1 LTFTPFQLLAQ
12 LRARVRGLFH
22 RDAVA
27 GEIREELEFHVR
39 MRVEDY
45 ERLGTPTPLAIRQA
59 KQRFG
64 NFALWQDHGYD
75 IRGGGI
81 METIVQ
87 DLKYGARLL
96 IRQPGFSLVAILTL
110 ALGIGVTTAITSVI
124 DAALL
129 RPLPYPKP
137 EELVSLSVSIPRP
150 DRPTPSRYGLS
161 ALDVE
166 TIRKSEHPPVEIA
179 RWDTADQ
186 MIAEGPHPE
195 RLRGYEIDAHYL
207 GIFGVVP
214 HRGRGIQEAD
224 TVDGAP
230 RVVVIGHGYWLSR
243 FAGNDDAVGQRLRL
257 DNESYE
263 IVGVLPPGFY
273 RNTPLWLPLR
283 TSAAMYARRGS
294 GVSNFARMRTGLTV
308 DQASSELTRMLSG
321 VVEDGTPAPAGS
333 YVHVETMLA
342 RNTSGYWTTG
352 NILLGAAGL
361 ILLIAC
367 VNVAG
372 LLLARGATRM
382 HEVAIRASIGAGR
395 TRLVRQLLTESLLLA
410 ATGTVAGLLI
420 AWWTLDTLVRNIPL
434 PVSTNAPASLN
445 ARVLGLSVI
454 LTLVTGL
461 LFGLAPALRLSR
473 VRVSGALAR
482 GNRRSGAALSRR
494 GGRWL
499 IGIEVALALVL
510 VTGAALMI
518 KSFNK
523 MVSVDLGFQPASF
536 VTLEASP
543 SEFNAPV
550 FASYYARLVDTIR
563 QWPDVEAVGA
573 VNHLPL
579 MGTSQYGR
587 ITTDNGKPV
596 SLTIRRMTAGY
607 FEALGVAPVQ
617 GRLPTAAEFSSGRH
631 VAVLN
636 QRAVSQL
643 FPEGAAIGR
652 VITLGNQ
659 PVEVIGVVPD
669 LRNQGGNDRNLPA
682 SMRESVELFAM
693 YRPEPGDRPEPMVV
707 VVRPGAKA
715 AAIAE
720 RLRQVAQNAGAG
732 TIIDRIR
739 AGEDW
744 LDATVV
750 TPRRRTVLLSLLGGL
765 GLLLTLI
772 GVFGMTAYAVA
783 RRTQEI
789 GVRMAFGASTRDVVR
804 EMVRDAAWPV
814 AIGLAAGL
822 AGAWAATRLISTF
835 LYDTTPTDVPAF
847 AAAVTLLACAALVAV
862 WIPARRAA
870 LVDPVTSL
878 RSE

>member
-1 LTFTPFQLLAQ
+1 
-12 LRARVRGLFH
+12 VRGLFH

-39 MRVEDY
+39 MRAEDY
-45 ERLGTPTPLAIRQA
+45 ERAGTPPPLAIKQA
-59 KQRFG
+59 QKRFG
-64 NFALWQDHGYD
+64 NLALWQDHGYD
-75 IRGGGI
+75 VRGGGF

-129 RPLPYPKP
+129 HPLPYPKP
-137 EELVSLSVSIPRP
+137 EELVHLTVSIPRP
-150 DRPTPSRYGLS
+150 DRPIPSRYGLS

-166 TIRKSEHPPVEIA
+166 TIRQSENPPVDIA

-186 MIAEGPHPE
+186 MIADGLQPE

-207 GIFGVVP
+207 GIFGVMP

-224 TVDGAP
+224 TVEGAP
-230 RVVVIGHGYWLSR
+230 RVVVISYGYWQTR
-243 FAGNDDAVGQRLRL
+243 FAGKDDAIGQRLRL
-257 DNESYE
+257 DNETYE

-273 RNTPLWLPLR
+273 RTTPLWLPLR
-283 TSAAMYARRGS
+283 TSAAMHAKRGS
-294 GVSNFARMRTGLTV
+294 GVSNYARMRSGLTV
-308 DQASSELTRMLSG
+308 EQASSELTRILSG
-321 VVEDGTPAPAGS
+321 IKEDGTAPPAGWFV
-333 YVHVETMLA
+333 YIETLLA
-342 RNTSGYWTTG
+342 RNTYGYWTTG

-395 TRLVRQLLTESLLLA
+395 MRLVRQFLTESLLLA
-410 ATGTVAGLLI
+410 AAGTAVGLLL
-420 AWWTLDTLVRNIPL
+420 AWWTLDVLVRNIPL

-445 ARVLGLSVI
+445 PRVLGFSVV
-454 LTLVTGL
+454 LTLVTGV

-499 IGIEVALALVL
+499 IGVEVALALVL

-518 KSFNK
+518 KSFNR
-523 MVSVDLGFQPASF
+523 MMSVDLGFRPASF
-536 VTLEASP
+536 VTLQASP
-543 SEFNAPV
+543 SEFKAPV
-550 FASYYARLVDTIR
+550 FASYYTNLVNTIR

-587 ITTDNGKPV
+587 ITTDAGKAV

-607 FEALGVAPVQ
+607 FEALGIQPVQ
-617 GRLPTAAEFSSGRH
+617 GRLPTPAEYASGRH
-631 VAVLN
+631 VAVVN
-636 QRAVSQL
+636 QRAVNQL
-643 FPEGAAIGR
+643 FPEGPPVGR

-669 LRNQGGNDRNLPA
+669 LRNQGADDRNLPA

-693 YRPEPGDRPEPMVV
+693 YQPAPGDRPEPMVV
-707 VVRPGAKA
+707 VVRPRTNSA
-715 AAIAE
+715 ALIE
-720 RLRQVAQNAGAG
+720 RLRLAAENAGPR

-739 AGEDW
+739 TGEEW
-744 LDATVV
+744 LDATIV

-789 GVRMAFGASTRDVVR
+789 GVRMAFGASARDVVR

-814 AIGLAAGL
+814 AIGLAVGL
-822 AGAWAATRLISTF
+822 VGAWSATRVISTF
-835 LYDTTPTDVPAF
+835 LFDTTPTDVPAF
-847 AAAVTLLACAALVAV
+847 AAAAALLALAALVAV

-870 LVDPVTSL
+870 YVDPVTSL

>member
-1 LTFTPFQLLAQ
+1 M
-12 LRARVRGLFH
+12 RA
-22 RDAVA
+22 
-27 GEIREELEFHVR
+27 
-39 MRVEDY
+39 EDY
-45 ERLGTPTPLAIRQA
+45 ERAGAPHPVALRQA
-59 KQRFG
+59 RHRFG
-64 NFALWQDHGYD
+64 DLALWQDNGYD
-75 IRGGGI
+75 VRGGGV

-87 DLKYGARLL
+87 DLKYGVRLL
-96 IRQPGFSLVAILTL
+96 MRQPGFSLVAILTL

-129 RPLPYPKP
+129 HPLPYPRP
-137 EELVSLSVSIPRP
+137 EELVSLTVSIPRP

-161 ALDVE
+161 GLDIE
-166 TIRKSEHPPVEIA
+166 TIRQSGNPPVDIA
-179 RWDTADQ
+179 RWDMADP
-186 MIAEGPHPE
+186 MIADGPQPE

-214 HRGRGIQEAD
+214 HRGRGVQDAD
-224 TVDGAP
+224 TVEGAP
-230 RVVVIGHGYWLSR
+230 RVVVISYGYWLSR
-243 FAGNDDAVGQRLRL
+243 FAGKDDAIGQRLRL

-273 RNTPLWLPLR
+273 RTTPLWLPLR
-283 TSAAMYARRGS
+283 TSAAMHARRGS
-294 GVSNFARMRTGLTV
+294 GISNFARMRSGITV
-308 DQASSELTRMLSG
+308 EHTSSELTRILSG
-321 VVEDGTPAPAGS
+321 IKEDGAAPPAGWF
-333 YVHVETMLA
+333 VHVDTLLA
-342 RNTSGYWTTG
+342 RNTFGYWTTG

-395 TRLVRQLLTESLLLA
+395 ARLMRQLLTESLLLA
-410 ATGTVAGLLI
+410 AAGTAVGLLL
-420 AWWTLDTLVRNIPL
+420 AWWTLDALVRNIPL

-445 ARVLGLSVI
+445 PRVLGFSLV
-454 LTLVTGL
+454 LTLVTGV

-499 IGIEVALALVL
+499 IGVEVALALVL

-523 MVSVDLGFQPASF
+523 MVSVDLGFQPESF
-536 VTLEASP
+536 VTLQASP
-543 SEFNAPV
+543 SEFKAPV
-550 FASYYARLVDTIR
+550 FASYYTRLIDSVR

-587 ITTDNGKPV
+587 IITDAGKTV
-596 SLTIRRMTAGY
+596 NLTVRRMTAGY
-607 FEALGVAPVQ
+607 FEALGLQPVQ
-617 GRLPTAAEFSSGRH
+617 GRLPTAAEYASGRH
-631 VAVLN
+631 VAIIN

-643 FPEGAAIGR
+643 FPEGPPVGR
-652 VITLGNQ
+652 TITLANQ

-669 LRNQGGNDRNLPA
+669 LRNMGADDRNMSA

-693 YRPEPGDRPEPMVV
+693 YQPAPGDRPEPMVV
-707 VVRPGAKA
+707 VVRPRTSATA
-715 AAIAE
+715 VVE
-720 RLRQVAQNAGAG
+720 RLRQAAQDAGAR
-732 TIIDRIR
+732 TIVDRIR
-739 AGEDW
+739 TGEEW

-789 GVRMAFGASTRDVVR
+789 GVRMAFGASAGDVVR

-814 AIGLAAGL
+814 AIGLAVGL
-822 AGAWAATRLISTF
+822 AGAWGATRVISTF

-847 AAAVTLLACAALVAV
+847 AMAAALLAFAALMAV

>member
-1 LTFTPFQLLAQ
+1 LTPFQALARV
-12 LRARVRGLFH
+12 RARLRGLFH

-39 MRVEDY
+39 MRAEDY
-45 ERLGTPTPLAIRQA
+45 ERTGTPPPLAIKQA
-59 KQRFG
+59 QKRFG
-64 NFALWQDHGYD
+64 NLALWQDHGYD
-75 IRGGGI
+75 VRGGGF

-110 ALGIGVTTAITSVI
+110 ALGIGLTTAITSVI

-129 RPLPYPKP
+129 HPLPYPKP
-137 EELVSLSVSIPRP
+137 EELVHLTVSIPRP

-161 ALDVE
+161 ALDVD
-166 TIRKSEHPPVEIA
+166 TIRNTDNPPVEIA
-179 RWDTADQ
+179 RWDTADE
-186 MIAEGPHPE
+186 MIADGLQPE

-207 GIFGVVP
+207 GLFGVVP

-224 TVDGAP
+224 TLEGAP
-230 RVVVIGHGYWLSR
+230 RVVVIGHGYWQRR
-243 FAGNDDAVGQRLRL
+243 FAGKDDVIGQQLRL

-273 RNTPLWLPLR
+273 RTTPLWLPLR
-283 TSAAMYARRGS
+283 TSAAAFARRGS
-294 GVSNFARMRTGLTV
+294 GVSNYARMRSGLTV
-308 DQASSELTRMLSG
+308 EQASSELTRILSG
-321 VVEDGTPAPAGS
+321 IKEDGTAAPAGWFV
-333 YVHVETMLA
+333 YVETLLA

-410 ATGTVAGLLI
+410 AAGTAVGLLL
-420 AWWTLDTLVRNIPL
+420 AWWTLDALVRNIPL
-434 PVSTNAPASLN
+434 PLSTNAPASLN
-445 ARVLGLSVI
+445 PRVLGVSVI
-454 LTLVTGL
+454 LTLVTGV

-499 IGIEVALALVL
+499 IGVEVALALVL

-518 KSFNK
+518 KSFNR
-523 MVSVDLGFQPASF
+523 MMSVDLGFKPESF
-536 VTLEASP
+536 VTVQASP
-543 SEFNAPV
+543 SEFKAPV
-550 FASYYARLVDTIR
+550 FASYYTSLINTIR

-587 ITTDNGKPV
+587 ITTDGGKAV

-607 FEALGVAPVQ
+607 FEALGLEPVQ
-617 GRLPTAAEFSSGRH
+617 GRLPTVAEYASGRP
-631 VAVLN
+631 VAIVN
-636 QRAVSQL
+636 QRAAKQL
-643 FPEGAAIGR
+643 FPEGPVAGR
-652 VITLGNQ
+652 VITLANQ
-659 PVEVIGVVPD
+659 AVEVIGVVPD
-669 LRNQGGNDRNLPA
+669 LKNQGADDRNMPA

-693 YRPEPGDRPEPMVV
+693 YHPAPADRPEPMVV
-707 VVRPGAKA
+707 VVRPRANA
-715 AAIAE
+715 AALVE
-720 RLRQVAQNAGAG
+720 RLRQAAQSAGPR

-739 AGEDW
+739 TGEEW
-744 LDATVV
+744 QDATVV

-789 GVRMAFGASTRDVVR
+789 GVRMAFGASARDVVR

-814 AIGLAAGL
+814 AIGMTVGL
-822 AGAWAATRLISTF
+822 VGAWGATRVISTF
-835 LYDTTPTDVPAF
+835 LFDTTPTDVPAF
-847 AAAVTLLACAALVAV
+847 AAAAALLAFAALVAV

>member
-1 LTFTPFQLLAQ
+1 MTPIQLLAH
-12 LRARVRGLFH
+12 LRARLRGLIH

-39 MRVEDY
+39 MRAEDY
-45 ERLGTPTPLAIRQA
+45 ERAGTPPPLAIRQA
-59 KQRFG
+59 QKRFG
-64 NFALWQDHGYD
+64 NLALWQDHGYD
-75 IRGGGI
+75 VRGGGF

-129 RPLPYPKP
+129 HPLPYAKP
-137 EELVSLSVSIPRP
+137 EQLVHLTVSIPRP

-161 ALDVE
+161 TLDVE
-166 TIRKSEHPPVEIA
+166 TIRAAANAPVEIA
-179 RWDTADQ
+179 RWDTGDQ
-186 MIAEGPHPE
+186 MIADGPQPE
-195 RLRGYEIDAHYL
+195 RLRSYEIDAHYL

-224 TVDGAP
+224 TVEGAP
-230 RVVVIGHGYWLSR
+230 RVVVIGYGYWLSR
-243 FAGNDDAVGQRLRL
+243 FAGKDDAIGQRLRL

-273 RNTPLWLPLR
+273 RTTPLWLPLR
-283 TSAAMYARRGS
+283 TSAATYARRGS
-294 GVSNFARMRTGLTV
+294 GVSSYARMRSGLTV
-308 DQASSELTRMLSG
+308 EQASSELTRLLSG
-321 VVEDGTPAPAGS
+321 VKADGPQPVDGWFVYVESMLGR
-333 YVHVETMLA
+333 ET
-342 RNTSGYWTTG
+342 NGYWTTG

-395 TRLVRQLLTESLLLA
+395 IRLVRQLLTESLLLA
-410 ATGTVAGLLI
+410 AAGTAVGLLL
-420 AWWTLDTLVRNIPL
+420 AWWTLDALVRNIPL
-434 PVSTNAPASLN
+434 PLSSNAPASLN
-445 ARVLGLSVI
+445 PRVLGFSVI
-454 LTLVTGL
+454 LTLVTGV
-461 LFGLAPALRLSR
+461 LFGLVPALRLSR

-499 IGIEVALALVL
+499 IGVEVALALVL

-518 KSFNK
+518 KSFNR
-523 MVSVDLGFQPASF
+523 MMSVDLGFQPESF
-536 VTLEASP
+536 VTVQASP
-543 SEFNAPV
+543 SEFKATV
-550 FASYYARLVDTIR
+550 FASYYTSLVDTIR
-563 QWPDVEAVGA
+563 QWPDVEAAGA

-587 ITTDNGKPV
+587 ISTDGGKAI

-607 FEALGVAPVQ
+607 FEALGLEPLQ
-617 GRLPTAAEFSSGRH
+617 GRLPTVAEYASGRP
-631 VAVLN
+631 VAIVN
-636 QRAVSQL
+636 QRAAKQL
-643 FPEGAAIGR
+643 FPEGPAAGR
-652 VITLGNQ
+652 VITLANQ
-659 PVEVIGVVPD
+659 SVEVIGVVPD
-669 LRNQGGNDRNLPA
+669 LRNQGADDRNMPA

-693 YRPEPGDRPEPMVV
+693 YQPAPTDRPEPMVV
-707 VVRPGAKA
+707 VVRPRANA
-715 AAIAE
+715 AALPE
-720 RLRQVAQNAGAG
+720 RLRQAAENAGPR

-739 AGEDW
+739 TGGEW

-789 GVRMAFGASTRDVVR
+789 GVRMAFGASARDVVR

-814 AIGLAAGL
+814 AIGLAVGL
-822 AGAWAATRLISTF
+822 AGAWGATRVISTF
-835 LYDTTPTDVPAF
+835 LFETAPTDVPAF
-847 AAAVTLLACAALVAV
+847 AVAAALLAFAALIAV